1 MDKIP
6 VFHVFIYQ
14 VVINSESGA
23 WDDNM
28 INE

>member
-1 MDKIP
+1 MDKI

-14 VVINSESGA
+14 VVINSKSGA